1 MEIQHIVQLV
11 LLENIVLELLRFHHL
26 PAEMADG
33 IQIFHLMVVVAELH
47 YN

>member
-1 MEIQHIVQLV
+1 MEIQYIVQLV

-33 IQIFHLMVVVAELH
+33 IQIFHLMLVVAEVQL
-47 YN
+47 N